1 MKTWSRKDFIRA
13 SMIGGG
19 ALLASRSSLL
29 AQKAPAAAAAGSAN
43 SDIRIAVVG
52 VRSQGAGHMKTY
64 YAMKGTRLVAI
75 CDADRDVLGARAA
88 DAAKEGIRVETY
100 LDYRKLLESK
110 DVDAVVIA
118 TPNHWH
124 SLMTIWALQAGKD
137 VYVEKPLSH
146 NIWEGRQAVEA
157 TNLYSSR
164 IVQAGTQN
172 RSSVDIRKAIE
183 YVRSGQLGKI
193 QHARGLCYK
202 ARESI
207 GKTSGAQIV
216 SPSIDYDLWT
226 GPADLVPPHRNG
238 ARGSVHYDWHWFWNY
253 GGGDI
258 SNQGIHQVDVARWF
272 LGEDSLPKTV
282 MSMGGRFG
290 LQDDAETPNTEICIY
305 GYEKA
310 PMIFEVRGL
319 PTKAGMKAMD
329 AYKGARVGVIV
340 QCEGGYVHVGENGTA
355 SIYDNAGKKIQAY
368 AESTNGTHRAN
379 FVEALKSRDRSVIRG
394 RIENSH
400 ISTALC
406 HLGNISYLMGK
417 EAPNSEIADAIKND
431 PLAKETF
438 DRMLDHLRANA
449 VDVAAVPTVQ
459 GPLLTF
465 DPATEQFVG
474 GNPALTA
481 RANTSLLLK
490 REGRGEFKI
499 PTIKAAVRAT

>member
-19 ALLASRSSLL
+19 ALLTSRSALL
-29 AQKAPAAAAAGSAN
+29 AQKAPAAAAPGSAN
-43 SDIRIAVVG
+43 SDIRVAVVG

-64 YAMKGTRLVAI
+64 YNMPGTRLVAI

-88 DAAKEGIRVETY
+88 DAAKENIRVETY
-100 LDYRKLLESK
+100 VDYRKLLENK
-110 DVDAVVIA
+110 DIDAVVIA

-157 TNLYSSR
+157 ARLYRNR

-172 RSSVDIRKAIE
+172 RSSVDIMKAIE

-202 ARESI
+202 KRDSI

-238 ARGSVHYDWHWFWNY
+238 SRGTVHYDWHWFWNY

-272 LGEDSLPKTV
+272 LGEENMPPTV

-290 LQDDAETPNTEICIY
+290 PADDAETPNTEICVY

-310 PMIFEVRGL
+310 PLIFEVRGL
-319 PTKAGMKAMD
+319 PMKAGMSAMD

-340 QCEGGYVHVGENGTA
+340 QCEGGYVQIGENGTA
-355 SIYDNAGKKIQAY
+355 TIYDMAGKKLQAY
-368 AESTNGTHRAN
+368 AESTLGTHRPN
-379 FVEALKSRDRSVIRG
+379 FVEAMKSRRQDVIRG
-394 RIENSH
+394 KIENSH
-400 ISTALC
+400 ISTGLC

-417 EAPNSEIADAIKND
+417 EQPNSEIAEAIKSD
-431 PLAKETF
+431 PVTRETYE
-438 DRMLDHLRANA
+438 RTIDHLKANA
-449 VDVAAVPTVQ
+449 VDVSTVPMVL

-465 DPATEQFVG
+465 DAKTERFVG
-474 GNPALTA
+474 GNAQLTA

-490 REGRGEFKI
+490 REGRGEYKV
-499 PTIKAAVRAT
+499 PTIKAAVHAT